1 MFFSQGYAGTPGP
14 PGAPGERGTRVF
26 TTAFISVL
34 LYFFFF
40 ISNIILK
47 NALSP
52 FSLPSSFSRRMSLY
66 SPLIVGWSIA
76 KNPREQLRGKLILLR
91 EVLASLSRKIPERNQ
106 VTFAQQKSLLK
117 ECLLHSTIYLI
128 SFFKGAPGIFGTPGG
143 DGDSGLAVSIYF
155 FLPISSGR
163 GGGGNER
170 KVKSFVGLKP
180 DLRLKELFST
190 VVF

>member
-1 MFFSQGYAGTPGP
+1 MLEPQVPQERLENEEQEYVP
-14 PGAPGERGTRVF
+14 PLLS
-26 TTAFISVL
+26 AFCFI
-34 LYFFFF
+34 FFFLF
-40 ISNIILK
+40 
-47 NALSP
+47 P
-52 FSLPSSFSRRMSLY
+52 TSFWRMLY

-155 FLPISSGR
+155 FLPISSGK
-163 GGGGNER
+163 GGGG
-170 KVKSFVGLKP
+170 
-180 DLRLKELFST
+180 
-190 VVF
+190 

>member
-1 MFFSQGYAGTPGP
+1 M
-14 PGAPGERGTRVF
+14 
-26 TTAFISVL
+26 
-34 LYFFFF
+34 
-40 ISNIILK
+40 
-47 NALSP
+47 
-52 FSLPSSFSRRMSLY
+52 
-66 SPLIVGWSIA
+66 
-76 KNPREQLRGKLILLR
+76 ILLR

-155 FLPISSGR
+155 FLPISSGK
-163 GGGGNER
+163 GGGVGNER
-170 KVKSFVGLKP
+170 KVESFVGLKP

>member
-1 MFFSQGYAGTPGP
+1 MLMITYCFFFSGICWNPRSPRSAW
-14 PGAPGERGTRVF
+14 RTRNKSMYHRF
-26 TTAFISVL
+26 YQRFAL
-34 LYFFFF
+34 FFFF
-40 ISNIILK
+40 LF
-47 NALSP
+47 P
-52 FSLPSSFSRRMSLY
+52 TSFWRMLY

-155 FLPISSGR
+155 FLPISSGK
-163 GGGGNER
+163 GGG
-170 KVKSFVGLKP
+170 
-180 DLRLKELFST
+180 
-190 VVF
+190 

>member
-1 MFFSQGYAGTPGP
+1 M
-14 PGAPGERGTRVF
+14 
-26 TTAFISVL
+26 
-34 LYFFFF
+34 
-40 ISNIILK
+40 
-47 NALSP
+47 
-52 FSLPSSFSRRMSLY
+52 LY

-155 FLPISSGR
+155 FLPISSGK
-163 GGGGNER
+163 GGGGGRE
-170 KVKSFVGLKP
+170 
-180 DLRLKELFST
+180 
-190 VVF
+190 

>member
-1 MFFSQGYAGTPGP
+1 MLMITYCFFLRDMLEPQVPQERLENEEQEYVP
-14 PGAPGERGTRVF
+14 PLLS
-26 TTAFISVL
+26 AFCFIYL
-34 LYFFFF
+34 FFF

-52 FSLPSSFSRRMSLY
+52 FSLPGSFSRGMSVY

-143 DGDSGLAVSIYF
+143 DGDSGLAVSVYF

-163 GGGGNER
+163 GGGEGMKEKW
-170 KVKSFVGLKP
+170 KVLWA
-180 DLRLKELFST
+180 
-190 VVF
+190 

>member
-1 MFFSQGYAGTPGP
+1 MITYCFFLRDMLEPQVPQERLENEEQEYVP
-14 PGAPGERGTRVF
+14 PLLS
-26 TTAFISVL
+26 AFCFI
-34 LYFFFF
+34 FFFF

-155 FLPISSGR
+155 FYLFPVE
-163 GGGGNER
+163 GGGEGM
-170 KVKSFVGLKP
+170 
-180 DLRLKELFST
+180 KEK
-190 VVF
+190 

>member
-1 MFFSQGYAGTPGP
+1 
-14 PGAPGERGTRVF
+14 
-26 TTAFISVL
+26 
-34 LYFFFF
+34 
-40 ISNIILK
+40 
-47 NALSP
+47 
-52 FSLPSSFSRRMSLY
+52 MSLY

-106 VTFAQQKSLLK
+106 VTSAQQKSLLK

-155 FLPISSGR
+155 FLPISSG
-163 GGGGNER
+163 GGGEGM
-170 KVKSFVGLKP
+170 
-180 DLRLKELFST
+180 KEK
-190 VVF
+190 